1 MPRAEYA
8 GHQYLPKSAV
18 LSFEEI
24 VRVVRVLIPLGVG
37 KVRLTGGEP
46 LLRRDLPRL
55 VEQLSE
61 LGVELALTT
70 NGTQLPQ
77 LASALRS
84 AGLDRITLSLDTLDE
99 GAFQQLADAPGYRAS
114 DVLLGLEAAERAGFG
129 SVKINCVV
137 RRELS
142 HLQVEPLTQH
152 FRGSGHVLRFIEYM
166 DVGMKNGWR
175 ASEVVSG
182 AEILQRI
189 GRMYPLQPLGPTQ
202 PTGTRAEVARR
213 YRLRD
218 GSLELG
224 LITSITQPFCGDC
237 DRMRLSA
244 DGQIFTCLFAS
255 SGHDI
260 KALLRQDA
268 KDVLLAEKL
277 AQIWSA
283 RTDRYSALRADLASV
298 EAPQRGPTRHLPL
311 LDRIEMPFIGG

>member
-24 VRVVRVLIPLGVG
+24 VRVVRVLVPLGVG

-77 LASALRS
+77 LASALRT
-84 AGLDRITLSLDTLDE
+84 AGLGRITLSLDTLDD
-99 GAFQQLADAPGYRAS
+99 GAFQQLADAPGYRVR
-114 DVLLGLEAAERAGFG
+114 DVLLGLEAAERAGFS

-137 RRELS
+137 RRDLS
-142 HLQVEPLTQH
+142 HLQIEPLTQH

-175 ASEVVSG
+175 ASEVVGG
-182 AEILQRI
+182 AEILERV
-189 GRMYPLQPLGPTQ
+189 GRLYPLEPLGPSQ
-202 PTGTRAEVARR
+202 ELGARAEVARR
-213 YRLRD
+213 YRLLD

-224 LITSITQPFCGDC
+224 LVTSITQPFCGDC

-255 SGHDI
+255 RGHDI

-268 KDVLLAEKL
+268 GDVLLAEKL
-277 AQIWSA
+277 LNVWSA
-283 RTDRYSALRADLASV
+283 RSDRYSALRA
-298 EAPQRGPTRHLPL
+298 E
-311 LDRIEMPFIGG
+311 LDRAQAGQTGPRRQLPVLDRVEMPFIGG